1 MWRFVDHRAR
11 SLLTGTAAIIGLLLI
26 GCALT
31 ACSDDEATAVVI
43 PFEGA
48 PVTAAIEGKIL
59 VITNDSEDVIYH
71 RIFPT
76 DILPV
81 IEWAP
86 CIAPETCPTELR
98 IDPGEEKQ
106 TALGSIVREGTESI
120 TVFWW
125 TYLEKAPGASVPPM
139 EMHEMSVPLS

>member
-1 MWRFVDHRAR
+1 MGIIVDHRAR
-11 SLLTGTAAIIGLLLI
+11 SFLARTAAKIGLLLFCCSLI
-26 GCALT
+26 
-31 ACSDDEATAVVI
+31 ACSDDEAIPVVM

-48 PVTAAIEGKIL
+48 SVTAAIEGNTL
-59 VITNDSEDVIYH
+59 VVTNHSDDVVYH
-71 RIFPT
+71 RIFPA

-86 CIAPETCPTELR
+86 CIAPETCPSELR

-120 TVFWW
+120 AVFWW
-125 TYLEKAPGASVPPM
+125 IYLEKAPGASVPPM
-139 EMHEMSVPLS
+139 EMHEMSVPLP